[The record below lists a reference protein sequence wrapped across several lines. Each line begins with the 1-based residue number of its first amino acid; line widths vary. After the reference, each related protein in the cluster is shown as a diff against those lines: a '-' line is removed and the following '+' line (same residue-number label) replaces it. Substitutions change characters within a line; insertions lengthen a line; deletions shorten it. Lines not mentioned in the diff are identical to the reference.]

1 MNNKV
6 LAHRSFALWNS
17 LGVAVEYYDYVV
29 FFLLIPHIS
38 AAFFASGEQSFGTM
52 GVFVIAAAGP
62 WARLLSAF
70 IFSYLARCYDLRLVL
85 IIGMFSMA
93 FATFCIGMIP
103 NFSSI
108 GVTSIILLVAFRM
121 IQGMAFAIE
130 MPNSLALGSV
140 YLSKFFGIFT
150 SITIF
155 SATFG
160 GVFAHGVVWL
170 LEIYFSKQQMSEW
183 AWRIPFFL
191 GGLLGSIGFFMR
203 RRFIFA
209 SSNFIQNDQIK
220 WSLLELFRID
230 VWKLVRVL
238 LLWIIP
244 LAMIFNY
251 MSFPYLLAKT
261 YGFTSQSIYPATI
274 FGLVVT
280 ALTSIAFGKFT
291 HAFGLV
297 GKVHYHLIFYTLLM
311 TIAWSLLGKSI
322 ISVYIFCGSYQ
333 MVLTNLMNIASKLS
347 LQVLRAENRVFAIAY
362 NSANA
367 LASFTAVLVVPDGV
381 NLYLL
386 LFLTLLLAVYMI
398 GVGREARNVN
408 SVI

>member
-1 MNNKV
+1 MNNKF

-38 AAFFASGEQSFGTM
+38 AAFFPSGEQSFGTM

-62 WARLLSAF
+62 WSRLLSAF

-85 IIGMFSMA
+85 IIGMFGMA

-130 MPNSLALGSV
+130 MPNSLSIGSL

-150 SITIF
+150 SITIS
-155 SATFG
+155 SAAFG
-160 GVFAHGVVWL
+160 GVFAHFVVWL
-170 LEIYFSKQQMSEW
+170 LEVYFSKQQMSEW

-191 GGLLGSIGFFMR
+191 GGLLGSTGFFMR

-209 SSNFIQNDQIK
+209 SSNCIQNDQIQIK

-230 VWKLVRVL
+230 VLKLVRVL
-238 LLWIIP
+238 LLWVIP
-244 LAMIFNY
+244 LSMIFNY
-251 MSFPYLLAKT
+251 MSFPYLFAKT

-274 FGLVVT
+274 FGLIV
-280 ALTSIAFGKFT
+280 AGLTSIAFGKFT
-291 HAFGLV
+291 HAFSLIGT
-297 GKVHYHLIFYTLLM
+297 VHYHLIFYTLLM
-311 TIAWSLLGKSI
+311 TIACSLLGRSI

-333 MVLTNLMNIASKLS
+333 MVLTSLMSIASKLS
-347 LQVLRAENRVFAIAY
+347 LQVLKAENRVFSIAY

-367 LASFTAVLVVPDGV
+367 LASLTAVLVVPGIV
-381 NLYLL
+381 NLYLV
-386 LFLTLLLAVYMI
+386 LFLTLSLAIYMI
-398 GVGREARNVN
+398 VVGREYRNAK
-408 SVI
+408 